1 MNKDLY
7 ITRLEMY
14 GIRIY
19 NNNEVIYEEKSN
31 DIMSNESIKKVRIFY
46 DSVVLNKLNN
56 INNIKYKIYTKCRSE
71 NDNFMIWFNIS
82 LEDFK
87 RKCNY

>member
-1 MNKDLY
+1 
-7 ITRLEMY
+7 MY
-14 GIRIY
+14 
-19 NNNEVIYEEKSN
+19 KS
-31 DIMSNESIKKVRIFY
+31 IILSCMFGS
-46 DSVVLNKLNN
+46 VLNKL
-56 INNIKYKIYTKCRSE
+56 NNIKYKIYTKCRSE

>member
-1 MNKDLY
+1 
-7 ITRLEMY
+7 MY

-19 NNNEVIYEEKSN
+19 KNNEVIYEEKNN
-31 DIMSNESIKKVRIFY
+31 DIMSNESIKKVRLFY
-46 DSVVLNKLNN
+46 ETVVLNKLNN
-56 INNIKYKIYTKCRSE
+56 INNINNIDNIKYKIYTKCRSE
-71 NDNFMIWFNIS
+71 NENFMIWFNIS